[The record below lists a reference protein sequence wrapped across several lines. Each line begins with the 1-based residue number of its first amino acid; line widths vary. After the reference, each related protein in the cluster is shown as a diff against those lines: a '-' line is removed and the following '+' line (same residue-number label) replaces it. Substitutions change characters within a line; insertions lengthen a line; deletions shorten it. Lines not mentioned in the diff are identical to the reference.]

1 MPTNAPLTIGE
12 LAERAGVTVKT
23 VRFYSDRG
31 LLPASG
37 RSTGGHRRYGPEA
50 LDRLRLIRS
59 LRELGL
65 PLPEVRW
72 ILHSQDDGPTAGTNA
87 DARTDEGGT
96 NEGGTNEG
104 GTNEGGTNEGGT
116 NGDGT
121 NGDGRDDARTDDALK
136 AAITGQLQKVGSQLS
151 ALRWQEASLRLLRD
165 CEAGERTE
173 RLRLVGAV
181 AVPPSTAPMA
191 RFWRYWLPPR
201 LPARVVSAF
210 LDQAVPHLPDDP
222 TPAQVWAFARMH
234 ALVSG
239 SCSGSARPQPAVH
252 LPDRGYRPA
261 VLYDGLGE
269 AYALASAELR
279 AGRPPRAGEALD
291 CFVSVYAVSRGTRDT
306 PAFRR
311 LLRRQLAADPRFDVY
326 WQLTAELSTPPG
338 APPEPNPGSAHDW
351 LCTALN
357 AGTTRPAG

>member
-37 RSTGGHRRYGPEA
+37 RSTGGHRRYGLEA

-65 PLPEVRW
+65 PLPEVRRVVE
-72 ILHSQDDGPTAGTNA
+72 SQDDDRTAGTNV
-87 DARTDEGGT
+87 DARTNDVLE
-96 NEGGTNEG
+96 
-104 GTNEGGTNEGGT
+104 
-116 NGDGT
+116 
-121 NGDGRDDARTDDALK
+121 

-165 CEAGERTE
+165 CEAGERAE
-173 RLRLVGAV
+173 RLPLVGAV

-210 LDQAVPHLPDDP
+210 LDQAVPHLPADP
-222 TPAQVWAFARMH
+222 TPAHVWAFARMH

-269 AYALASAELR
+269 AYALASNELR

-291 CFVSVYAVSRGTRDT
+291 CFVSAYAVSRGTRDT
-306 PAFRR
+306 AAFRR
-311 LLRRQLAADPRFDVY
+311 LLRRQLAADPRIDVY

-357 AGTTRPAG
+357 AGTARPAG

>member
-1 MPTNAPLTIGE
+1 MAPDGTWTIGE

-31 LLPASG
+31 LLPESG
-37 RSTGGHRRYGPEA
+37 RSAGGHRRYGPEA

-59 LRELGL
+59 LRGL
-65 PLPEVRW
+65 DLPVPEVGRV
-72 ILHSQDDGPTAGTNA
+72 LDH
-87 DARTDEGGT
+87 
-96 NEGGTNEG
+96 
-104 GTNEGGTNEGGT
+104 
-116 NGDGT
+116 GDVALG
-121 NGDGRDDARTDDALK
+121 DALEG
-136 AAITGQLQKVGSQLS
+136 AISDRLRVLGSQL
-151 ALRWQEASLRLLRD
+151 AVMRWREASLRLLRD
-165 CEAGERTE
+165 CDAGERAE
-173 RLRLVGAV
+173 RLRLIGAV
-181 AVPPSTAPMA
+181 TVPPSTASMA

-210 LDQAVPHLPDDP
+210 LDQAVPQIPDDP

-239 SCSGSARPQPAVH
+239 SCSGSVRPQPAVH

-291 CFVSVYAVSRGTRDT
+291 CFVSAYAMSRGTRDT
-306 PAFRR
+306 PDFRR
-311 LLRRQLAADPRFDVY
+311 LLGRQLAADPRIDVY

-338 APPEPNPGSAHDW
+338 APPEP
-351 LCTALN
+351 
-357 AGTTRPAG
+357 

>member
-1 MPTNAPLTIGE
+1 MPPDAMLTIGE

-31 LLPASG
+31 LLPESG
-37 RSTGGHRRYGPEA
+37 RSAGGHRRYGPEA

-59 LRELGL
+59 LRGL
-65 PLPEVRW
+65 DLPVSEVGRV
-72 ILHSQDDGPTAGTNA
+72 LEGQDG
-87 DARTDEGGT
+87 DAP
-96 NEGGTNEG
+96 
-104 GTNEGGTNEGGT
+104 
-116 NGDGT
+116 
-121 NGDGRDDARTDDALK
+121 DDVLEDV
-136 AAITGQLQKVGSQLS
+136 ITGRLQVLGPQLA
-151 ALRWQEASLRLLRD
+151 ALRWREASLRLLRD
-165 CEAGERTE
+165 CDPGERAE
-173 RLRLVGAV
+173 RLRLIGTLS
-181 AVPPSTAPMA
+181 VPPSTASMT

-201 LPARVVSAF
+201 LPSRVVSAF

-239 SCSGSARPQPAVH
+239 NCSGSVRPQPAVH

-279 AGRPPRAGEALD
+279 AGRPPRTGEALD

-306 PAFRR
+306 TAFRR
-311 LLRRQLAADPRFDVY
+311 LLRRQLAADPRIDVY

-351 LCTALN
+351 LCAALDTGTERH
-357 AGTTRPAG
+357 AG

>member
-1 MPTNAPLTIGE
+1 MPPDDTLTIGE

-31 LLPASG
+31 LLPESG
-37 RSTGGHRRYGPEA
+37 RSAGGHRRYGPEA

-59 LRELGL
+59 LRGL
-65 PLPEVRW
+65 DLPVSEVGRV
-72 ILHSQDDGPTAGTNA
+72 LEGQDGEGP
-87 DARTDEGGT
+87 
-96 NEGGTNEG
+96 
-104 GTNEGGTNEGGT
+104 
-116 NGDGT
+116 
-121 NGDGRDDARTDDALK
+121 DDVLEDV
-136 AAITGQLQKVGSQLS
+136 ITGRLRVLGPQL
-151 ALRWQEASLRLLRD
+151 AAMRWREASLRLLRD
-165 CEAGERTE
+165 CDPGERAE
-173 RLRLVGAV
+173 RLRLIGALS
-181 AVPPSTAPMA
+181 VPPSTASMA

-239 SCSGSARPQPAVH
+239 SCSGSVRPQPAAH
-252 LPDRGYRPA
+252 LLDRGHRPA

-279 AGRPPRAGEALD
+279 AGRPPRTGEALD
-291 CFVSVYAVSRGTRDT
+291 CFVSVYAMSRGTCDT

-311 LLRRQLAADPRFDVY
+311 LLGRQLAADPRIDVY

-351 LCTALN
+351 LCAALN
-357 AGTTRPAG
+357 AEIARHAD

>member
-1 MPTNAPLTIGE
+1 MATNAPLTIGE

-31 LLPASG
+31 LLPESG
-37 RSTGGHRRYGPEA
+37 RSTGGHRRYGSEA

-65 PLPEVRW
+65 PLPEVRRVVE
-72 ILHSQDDGPTAGTNA
+72 SQDDDRTAGTNV
-87 DARTDEGGT
+87 DART
-96 NEGGTNEG
+96 NN
-104 GTNEGGTNEGGT
+104 
-116 NGDGT
+116 DGT
-121 NGDGRDDARTDDALK
+121 NNDGTDDVLK
-136 AAITGQLQKVGSQLS
+136 AAITGQLQQLGSQLS

-165 CEAGERTE
+165 CEAGERAE

-181 AVPPSTAPMA
+181 TVPPSTAPMA

-210 LDQAVPHLPDDP
+210 LDQAVPHLPADP
-222 TPAQVWAFARMH
+222 TPSQVWAFARIH

-269 AYALASAELR
+269 AYALASNELR

-291 CFVSVYAVSRGTRDT
+291 CFVSAYAVSRGTRDT
-306 PAFRR
+306 AAFRR
-311 LLRRQLAADPRFDVY
+311 LLRRQLAADPRIDVY
-326 WQLTAELSTPPG
+326 WQLTAALSTPPG

-357 AGTTRPAG
+357 AGTARPAG

>member
-1 MPTNAPLTIGE
+1 
-12 LAERAGVTVKT
+12 
-23 VRFYSDRG
+23 
-31 LLPASG
+31 
-37 RSTGGHRRYGPEA
+37 
-50 LDRLRLIRS
+50 
-59 LRELGL
+59 
-65 PLPEVRW
+65 
-72 ILHSQDDGPTAGTNA
+72 
-87 DARTDEGGT
+87 
-96 NEGGTNEG
+96 
-104 GTNEGGTNEGGT
+104 
-116 NGDGT
+116 
-121 NGDGRDDARTDDALK
+121 
-136 AAITGQLQKVGSQLS
+136 
-151 ALRWQEASLRLLRD
+151 
-165 CEAGERTE
+165 
-173 RLRLVGAV
+173 
-181 AVPPSTAPMA
+181 MA

-326 WQLTAELSTPPG
+326 WQLAAELSTPPG

-357 AGTTRPAG
+357 AGTTRPPG

>member
-31 LLPASG
+31 LLPESG

-65 PLPEVRW
+65 PLPEVRR
-72 ILHSQDDGPTAGTNA
+72 IVDSQDDDRTAGTNA
-87 DARTDEGGT
+87 DTRTNDVLE
-96 NEGGTNEG
+96 
-104 GTNEGGTNEGGT
+104 
-116 NGDGT
+116 
-121 NGDGRDDARTDDALK
+121 

-165 CEAGERTE
+165 CAAGERAE

-222 TPAQVWAFARMH
+222 TPTQVWAFARMH
-234 ALVSG
+234 ALVSAN
-239 SCSGSARPQPAVH
+239 CSGSARPQPAVH
-252 LPDRGYRPA
+252 LPDRGYHPA

-279 AGRPPRAGEALD
+279 AGRPPWAGEALD
-291 CFVSVYAVSRGTRDT
+291 CFVSAYAVSRGTRDT

-311 LLRRQLAADPRFDVY
+311 LLRRQLAADPRIDVY

-357 AGTTRPAG
+357 AGTARPAG